1 MSAIIFISRQL
12 SLTKKIFLVILMM
25 LQLHSAF
32 ADNENYDGQDV
43 SGKDFSGKSHKN
55 SSWVSSTASGTIFST
70 SENATSYSNSDF
82 TGAYLKNA
90 NFKDAILS
98 NTDFTDA
105 IVEGANFNYSSPIT
119 SDSKLNT
126 EQLYSTASYKNKNL
140 TGCGFAN
147 IDLTKCNF
155 TGINLTNVVF
165 TATRLAGCDF
175 TDAIIE
181 GASFAATETKGF
193 NQKQLYSTASYK
205 NKNLRGVSFARN
217 DLLRLNGNPS
227 AWDFTGQDLTN
238 ADFSYSLI
246 SGFFN
251 SISTRSIILTDAI
264 IEGANFEGL
273 QTDGY
278 STYGISTEQLYSTAS
293 YKNKNLTGI
302 KFGDNCMV
310 GFDFTG
316 QNMTNVSFLRAE
328 LNNADFTNANLTNVS
343 FWGAELNNADFTNA
357 NLTNVDF
364 RFSDISNANFDNAII
379 EGAYL
384 SDIRTNQLY
393 STASYKEKNLKG
405 VTFSAYSYG
414 GWLAGADFAGQNLMN
429 ADFTGQS
436 LNNTDFTKADLR
448 GGTMKSNYVI
458 TKNTIMGDGRIKD
471 FSMVSSDDS
480 FSIRKYT
487 PAAEGGEMISAKIGE
502 DATISGGAELAL
514 ENGAELEVID
524 AASLSVANGSSIIIN
539 TDADSSTSFKV
550 NSGGGLAF
558 ENGAILE
565 INVVSDLS
573 AQDILQIEI
582 MEFAENASIA
592 GLDTLVK
599 GETILLNVNG
609 SEWLG
614 EWDYALENNQML
626 ITVSVPEPAVCAA
639 AIGALAL
646 GLALKFRNY
655 KN

>member
-12 SLTKKIFLVILMM
+12 SLTKKIFLGIIMM

-82 TGAYLKNA
+82 TSAYLKNA
-90 NFKDAILS
+90 NFTDAILS

-119 SDSKLNT
+119 SGSKLNT

-181 GASFAATETKGF
+181 GASFAATESKGF
-193 NQKQLYSTASYK
+193 DQEQLYSTASYK
-205 NKNLRGVSFARN
+205 NKNLRGVSFGNN
-217 DLLRLNGNPS
+217 DLFHISYKNLFGWN
-227 AWDFTGQDLTN
+227 FTGQDLTN

-246 SGFFN
+246 SGIFHSN
-251 SISTRSIILTDAI
+251 STRSIILTDAI

-273 QTDGY
+273 QTDGD
-278 STYGISTEQLYSTAS
+278 SKYGISAEQLYSTAS
-293 YKNKNLTGI
+293 YKNKNLTGV
-302 KFGDNCMV
+302 KFGHNYMV

-316 QNMTNVSFLRAE
+316 QNMTNVSFWGTE
-328 LNNADFTNANLTNVS
+328 LNNV
-343 FWGAELNNADFTNA
+343 DFTNA

-364 RFSDISNANFDNAII
+364 KFSDINDADFDNAII
-379 EGAYL
+379 EGAYFT
-384 SDIRTNQLY
+384 DITTKQLY
-393 STASYKEKNLKG
+393 RTASYKEKNLKG
-405 VTFSAYSYG
+405 VTFSVYKDRNC
-414 GWLAGADFAGQNLMN
+414 LDGADFTGQNLMN
-429 ADFTGQS
+429 ANFVS
-436 LNNTDFTKADLR
+436 LTLTDADFTKADLR

-480 FSIRKYT
+480 FSVRKYT
-487 PAAEGGEMISAKIGE
+487 PAAEGGEMISAKISE
-502 DATISGGAELAL
+502 AAAISGGAALTL
-514 ENGAELEVID
+514 ENGAELEVLN
-524 AASLSVANGSSIIIN
+524 AADLTVENGSSIIIN

-592 GLDTLVK
+592 GLDALVK

-646 GLALKFRNY
+646 GLALRYRNY

>member
-12 SLTKKIFLVILMM
+12 SLTKKIFLGIIMM

-90 NFKDAILS
+90 NFTDAILS

-119 SDSKLNT
+119 SGSKLNT

-181 GASFAATETKGF
+181 GASFRNTVSKGF
-193 NQKQLYSTASYK
+193 DQEQLYSTASYK
-205 NKNLRGVSFARN
+205 NKNLRGVSFGNN
-217 DLLRLNGNPS
+217 DLFHISYKNLFGWN
-227 AWDFTGQDLTN
+227 FTGQDLTN

-246 SGFFN
+246 SGIFHSN
-251 SISTRSIILTDAI
+251 STRSIILTDAI

-273 QTDGY
+273 QTDGD
-278 STYGISTEQLYSTAS
+278 SKYGISAEQLYSTAS

-302 KFGDNCMV
+302 KFGDNYMV

-316 QNMTNVSFLRAE
+316 QNMTNVSFL
-328 LNNADFTNANLTNVS
+328 
-343 FWGAELNNADFTNA
+343 GAELNNADFTNA

-405 VTFSAYSYG
+405 VTFSAY
-414 GWLAGADFAGQNLMN
+414 WLAGADFAGQNLMN

-487 PAAEGGEMISAKIGE
+487 PAAEGGEMISAKISE
-502 DATISGGAELAL
+502 AAAISGGAALTL
-514 ENGAELEVID
+514 ENGAELEVLN
-524 AASLSVANGSSIIIN
+524 AADLTVENGSSIIIN

-592 GLDTLVK
+592 GLDALVK

>member
-1 MSAIIFISRQL
+1 MTAIIFISRQL
-12 SLTKKIFLVILMM
+12 SLTKKIFLGIIMM

-119 SDSKLNT
+119 SGSKLNT

-181 GASFAATETKGF
+181 GASFRNTVSNGF
-193 NQKQLYSTASYK
+193 NQEQLYSTASYK

-227 AWDFTGQDLTN
+227 AWDFSGQDLTN

-246 SGFFN
+246 TGANYSNVF
-251 SISTRSIILTDAI
+251 RPVILTDAI
-264 IEGANFEGL
+264 IEGADFSNL
-273 QTDGY
+273 QTYEAYAGLK
-278 STYGISTEQLYSTAS
+278 YGITSSQLYSTAS

-302 KFGDNCMV
+302 KFGDNYMV

-316 QNMTNVSFLRAE
+316 QNM
-328 LNNADFTNANLTNVS
+328 TNVS

-429 ADFTGQS
+429 ADFTDQN

-539 TDADSSTSFKV
+539 TDADSSTKV
-550 NSGGGLAF
+550 LIASDATLAF
-558 ENGAILE
+558 ETGSILSVNIECDEAEYEALQVSIMDFEDGACIT
-565 INVVSDLS
+565 
-573 AQDILQIEI
+573 
-582 MEFAENASIA
+582 
-592 GLDTLVK
+592 GLDALVK
-599 GETILLNVNG
+599 GETILLTVND

-614 EWDYALENNQML
+614 DWDYSIENNQML
-626 ITVSVPEPAVCAA
+626 ISIIPEPATVA
-639 AIGALAL
+639 AILGAIAL
-646 GLALKFRNY
+646 TFVIRY
-655 KN
+655 KKGHRKNEI

>member
-12 SLTKKIFLVILMM
+12 SLTKKIFLGIIMM

-43 SGKDFSGKSHKN
+43 SGKDFSGKSHKY

-70 SENATSYSNSDF
+70 YENATSYSNSDF

-90 NFKDAILS
+90 NFTDAILS

-105 IVEGANFNYSSPIT
+105 IVEGANFSYSSPII
-119 SDSKLNT
+119 SDNKLNT

-140 TGCGFAN
+140 TGCGFVN

-155 TGINLTNVVF
+155 SGINLTNVVF
-165 TATRLAGCDF
+165 NATRLAGCDF

-181 GASFAATETKGF
+181 GASFVATTESKGF
-193 NQKQLYSTASYK
+193 NQ
-205 NKNLRGVSFARN
+205 F
-217 DLLRLNGNPS
+217 
-227 AWDFTGQDLTN
+227 
-238 ADFSYSLI
+238 
-246 SGFFN
+246 
-251 SISTRSIILTDAI
+251 
-264 IEGANFEGL
+264 
-273 QTDGY
+273 
-278 STYGISTEQLYSTAS
+278 QLYSTAS

-302 KFGDNCMV
+302 KFGDNYMV

-316 QNMTNVSFLRAE
+316 QNM
-328 LNNADFTNANLTNVS
+328 TNVS

-364 RFSDISNANFDNAII
+364 RFSDISYANFDNAII
-379 EGAYL
+379 EGAYVT
-384 SDIRTNQLY
+384 DITTKQLY

-405 VTFSAYSYG
+405 VTFSVYSYR

-458 TKNTIMGDGRIKD
+458 TKNTIMTDGRIEN
-471 FSMVSSDDS
+471 FSMISSDDN

-487 PAAEGGEMISAKIGE
+487 PASEGGEMISAKISE
-502 DATISGGAELAL
+502 AAAISGGAALTL
-514 ENGAELEVID
+514 ENGAELEVLN
-524 AASLSVANGSSIIIN
+524 AADLTVENGSSIIIN

-592 GLDTLVK
+592 GLDALVK

-646 GLALKFRNY
+646 GLALRYRNY

>member
-12 SLTKKIFLVILMM
+12 SLTKKIFLGIIMM

-82 TGAYLKNA
+82 TSAYLKNA
-90 NFKDAILS
+90 NFTDAILS

-105 IVEGANFNYSSPIT
+105 I
-119 SDSKLNT
+119 
-126 EQLYSTASYKNKNL
+126 
-140 TGCGFAN
+140 
-147 IDLTKCNF
+147 
-155 TGINLTNVVF
+155 
-165 TATRLAGCDF
+165 
-175 TDAIIE
+175 IE
-181 GASFAATETKGF
+181 GASFRNTVSNGF
-193 NQKQLYSTASYK
+193 NQEQLYSTASYK

-246 SGFFN
+246 TGAIYSNVF
-251 SISTRSIILTDAI
+251 RPVILTDAI
-264 IEGANFEGL
+264 IEGADFSDL
-273 QTDGY
+273 QTYEAYAGVK
-278 STYGISTEQLYSTAS
+278 YGITSSQLYSTAS

-302 KFGDNCMV
+302 KFGGNYMV

-316 QNMTNVSFLRAE
+316 QNMTNVSF
-328 LNNADFTNANLTNVS
+328 
-343 FWGAELNNADFTNA
+343 WGAELNNVDFTNA

-379 EGAYL
+379 EGAYFT
-384 SDIRTNQLY
+384 DITTKQLY

-405 VTFSAYSYG
+405 VTFSVYSYS
-414 GWLAGADFAGQNLMN
+414 WLAGADFAGQNLMN

-487 PAAEGGEMISAKIGE
+487 PAAEGGEMISAKISE
-502 DATISGGAELAL
+502 VAAISGGAALTL
-514 ENGAELEVID
+514 ENGAELEVLN
-524 AASLSVANGSSIIIN
+524 AADLTVENGSSIIIN

-592 GLDTLVK
+592 GLDALVK

-646 GLALKFRNY
+646 GLALRYRNY

>member
-12 SLTKKIFLVILMM
+12 SLTKKIFLGIIMM

-82 TGAYLKNA
+82 TSAYLKNA
-90 NFKDAILS
+90 NFTDAILS

-105 IVEGANFNYSSPIT
+105 IVEGANFSYSSPIT
-119 SDSKLNT
+119 SGSKLNT

-278 STYGISTEQLYSTAS
+278 SAYGISAEQLYSTAS

-302 KFGDNCMV
+302 KFGHNYMG

-316 QNMTNVSFLRAE
+316 QNMTNVSFG
-328 LNNADFTNANLTNVS
+328 
-343 FWGAELNNADFTNA
+343 GAELNNADFTNA

-384 SDIRTNQLY
+384 SDIMTNQLY

-514 ENGAELEVID
+514 ENGAELEVLN
-524 AASLSVANGSSIIIN
+524 AADLTVENGSSIIIN

-592 GLDTLVK
+592 GLDALVK

-646 GLALKFRNY
+646 GLALRYRNY

>member
-12 SLTKKIFLVILMM
+12 SLTKKIFLGIIMM

-90 NFKDAILS
+90 NFTDAILS

-105 IVEGANFNYSSPIT
+105 IVEGANFNYTSPIT
-119 SDSKLNT
+119 SGSKLNT

-181 GASFAATETKGF
+181 GASFAATESKGF
-193 NQKQLYSTASYK
+193 DQEQLYSTASYK
-205 NKNLRGVSFARN
+205 NKNLRGVSFGNN
-217 DLLRLNGNPS
+217 DLFHISYKNLFGWN
-227 AWDFTGQDLTN
+227 FTGQDLTN

-246 SGFFN
+246 SGFFHSN
-251 SISTRSIILTDAI
+251 TTRSIILTDAI

-273 QTDGY
+273 QTDVD
-278 STYGISTEQLYSTAS
+278 SKYGILAEQLYSTAS

-302 KFGDNCMV
+302 KFGHNYMV

-316 QNMTNVSFLRAE
+316 QNMTNVSFWGAE
-328 LNNADFTNANLTNVS
+328 LNNVDFTNANLTNVN
-343 FWGAELNNADFTNA
+343 FKNADINDA
-357 NLTNVDF
+357 D
-364 RFSDISNANFDNAII
+364 FDNAII

-384 SDIRTNQLY
+384 SDITTKQLY
-393 STASYKEKNLKG
+393 RTASYKEKNLKG
-405 VTFSAYSYG
+405 VTFSAY
-414 GWLAGADFAGQNLMN
+414 LDGADFTGQNLMN
-429 ADFTGQS
+429 ANFVS
-436 LNNTDFTKADLR
+436 LTLTDADFTKADLR

-487 PAAEGGEMISAKIGE
+487 PAAEGGEMISAKISE
-502 DATISGGAELAL
+502 AAAISGGAALTL
-514 ENGAELEVID
+514 ENGAELEVLN
-524 AASLSVANGSSIIIN
+524 AADLTVENGSSIIIN

-592 GLDTLVK
+592 GLDALVK

-614 EWDYALENNQML
+614 EWDYALENNQMI

>member
-12 SLTKKIFLVILMM
+12 SLTKKIFLGIIMM

-82 TGAYLKNA
+82 TSAYLKNA
-90 NFKDAILS
+90 NFTDAILS

-105 IVEGANFNYSSPIT
+105 IVEGANFSYSSPIT
-119 SDSKLNT
+119 SGSKLNT

-147 IDLTKCNF
+147 IDLNKCNF

-165 TATRLAGCDF
+165 TATRLAVCDF

-278 STYGISTEQLYSTAS
+278 SAYGISAEQLYSTAS

-302 KFGDNCMV
+302 KFGHNYMG

-316 QNMTNVSFLRAE
+316 QNMTNVSF
-328 LNNADFTNANLTNVS
+328 
-343 FWGAELNNADFTNA
+343 
-357 NLTNVDF
+357 
-364 RFSDISNANFDNAII
+364 
-379 EGAYL
+379 
-384 SDIRTNQLY
+384 
-393 STASYKEKNLKG
+393 
-405 VTFSAYSYG
+405 
-414 GWLAGADFAGQNLMN
+414 
-429 ADFTGQS
+429 
-436 LNNTDFTKADLR
+436 
-448 GGTMKSNYVI
+448 
-458 TKNTIMGDGRIKD
+458 
-471 FSMVSSDDS
+471 
-480 FSIRKYT
+480 
-487 PAAEGGEMISAKIGE
+487 
-502 DATISGGAELAL
+502 
-514 ENGAELEVID
+514 
-524 AASLSVANGSSIIIN
+524 
-539 TDADSSTSFKV
+539 
-550 NSGGGLAF
+550 GGG
-558 ENGAILE
+558 
-565 INVVSDLS
+565 
-573 AQDILQIEI
+573 
-582 MEFAENASIA
+582 
-592 GLDTLVK
+592 
-599 GETILLNVNG
+599 
-609 SEWLG
+609 
-614 EWDYALENNQML
+614 
-626 ITVSVPEPAVCAA
+626 
-639 AIGALAL
+639 
-646 GLALKFRNY
+646 
-655 KN
+655 

>member
-1 MSAIIFISRQL
+1 
-12 SLTKKIFLVILMM
+12 
-25 LQLHSAF
+25 
-32 ADNENYDGQDV
+32 
-43 SGKDFSGKSHKN
+43 
-55 SSWVSSTASGTIFST
+55 
-70 SENATSYSNSDF
+70 
-82 TGAYLKNA
+82 
-90 NFKDAILS
+90 
-98 NTDFTDA
+98 
-105 IVEGANFNYSSPIT
+105 
-119 SDSKLNT
+119 
-126 EQLYSTASYKNKNL
+126 
-140 TGCGFAN
+140 
-147 IDLTKCNF
+147 
-155 TGINLTNVVF
+155 
-165 TATRLAGCDF
+165 
-175 TDAIIE
+175 
-181 GASFAATETKGF
+181 
-193 NQKQLYSTASYK
+193 
-205 NKNLRGVSFARN
+205 
-217 DLLRLNGNPS
+217 
-227 AWDFTGQDLTN
+227 
-238 ADFSYSLI
+238 
-246 SGFFN
+246 
-251 SISTRSIILTDAI
+251 
-264 IEGANFEGL
+264 
-273 QTDGY
+273 
-278 STYGISTEQLYSTAS
+278 
-293 YKNKNLTGI
+293 
-302 KFGDNCMV
+302 MV

-316 QNMTNVSFLRAE
+316 QNM
-328 LNNADFTNANLTNVS
+328 TNVS

-429 ADFTGQS
+429 ADFTDQN

-487 PAAEGGEMISAKIGE
+487 PAVEGGEMISAKISE
-502 DATISGGAELAL
+502 AAAISGGAALTL
-514 ENGAELEVID
+514 ENGAELEVLN
-524 AASLSVANGSSIIIN
+524 AADLTVENGSSIIIN

-592 GLDTLVK
+592 GLDALVK

-614 EWDYALENNQML
+614 EWDYALENNQMIL
-626 ITVSVPEPAVCAA
+626 SVAIPEPSAFA
-639 AIGALAL
+639 AIFGALAL

>member
-12 SLTKKIFLVILMM
+12 SLTKKIFLGIIMM

-90 NFKDAILS
+90 NFTDAILS

-105 IVEGANFNYSSPIT
+105 IVEGANFNYSG
-119 SDSKLNT
+119 LNT

-147 IDLTKCNF
+147 INLTKCNF

-181 GASFAATETKGF
+181 GASFAATESKGF
-193 NQKQLYSTASYK
+193 DQEQLYSTASYK
-205 NKNLRGVSFARN
+205 NKNLRGVSFGNN
-217 DLLRLNGNPS
+217 DLFHISYKNLFGWN
-227 AWDFTGQDLTN
+227 FTGQDLTN

-246 SGFFN
+246 SGIFHSN
-251 SISTRSIILTDAI
+251 STRSIILTDAI

-273 QTDGY
+273 QTDGD
-278 STYGISTEQLYSTAS
+278 SKYGISAEQLYSTAS

-302 KFGDNCMV
+302 KFGDNYMV

-316 QNMTNVSFLRAE
+316 QNM
-328 LNNADFTNANLTNVS
+328 TNVS

-405 VTFSAYSYG
+405 VTFSDYKY
-414 GWLAGADFAGQNLMN
+414 LDGADFTGQNLMN
-429 ADFTGQS
+429 ANFVS
-436 LNNTDFTKADLR
+436 LTLTDADFTKADLR

-487 PAAEGGEMISAKIGE
+487 PAAEGGEMISAKISE
-502 DATISGGAELAL
+502 AAAISGGAALTL
-514 ENGAELEVID
+514 ENGAELEVLN
-524 AASLSVANGSSIIIN
+524 AADLTVENGSSIIIN

-592 GLDTLVK
+592 GLDALVK

-614 EWDYALENNQML
+614 EWDYALENNQMIL
-626 ITVSVPEPAVCAA
+626 SVAIPEPSAFA
-639 AIGALAL
+639 AIFGALAL

>member
-12 SLTKKIFLVILMM
+12 SLTKKIFLGIIMM

-82 TGAYLKNA
+82 TSAYLKNA
-90 NFKDAILS
+90 NFTDAILS

-140 TGCGFAN
+140 TG
-147 IDLTKCNF
+147 
-155 TGINLTNVVF
+155 
-165 TATRLAGCDF
+165 
-175 TDAIIE
+175 
-181 GASFAATETKGF
+181 
-193 NQKQLYSTASYK
+193 
-205 NKNLRGVSFARN
+205 
-217 DLLRLNGNPS
+217 
-227 AWDFTGQDLTN
+227 
-238 ADFSYSLI
+238 
-246 SGFFN
+246 
-251 SISTRSIILTDAI
+251 
-264 IEGANFEGL
+264 
-273 QTDGY
+273 
-278 STYGISTEQLYSTAS
+278 
-293 YKNKNLTGI
+293 I
-302 KFGDNCMV
+302 KFGDNYMV

-316 QNMTNVSFLRAE
+316 QNM
-328 LNNADFTNANLTNVS
+328 TNVS

-429 ADFTGQS
+429 ADFTDQN

-524 AASLSVANGSSIIIN
+524 AASFSVANGSSIIIN
-539 TDADSSTSFKV
+539 TDADSSTKV
-550 NSGGGLAF
+550 LIASDSTLAF
-558 ENGAILE
+558 ETGSILSVNIECDEAEYEALQVSIMDFEDGACIT
-565 INVVSDLS
+565 
-573 AQDILQIEI
+573 
-582 MEFAENASIA
+582 
-592 GLDTLVK
+592 GLDALVK
-599 GETILLNVNG
+599 GETILLSVND

-614 EWDYALENNQML
+614 DWDYSIENNQML
-626 ITVSVPEPAVCAA
+626 ISIIPEPATVA
-639 AIGALAL
+639 AILGALAL
-646 GLALKFRNY
+646 TFVIRY
-655 KN
+655 KKGHRKNEI

>member
-1 MSAIIFISRQL
+1 MTAIIFISRQL
-12 SLTKKIFLVILMM
+12 SLTKKIFLGIIMM

-119 SDSKLNT
+119 SGSKLNT

-181 GASFAATETKGF
+181 GASFAATESKGF
-193 NQKQLYSTASYK
+193 DQEQLYSTASYK
-205 NKNLRGVSFARN
+205 NKNLRGVSFGNN
-217 DLLRLNGNPS
+217 DLFHISYKNLFGWN
-227 AWDFTGQDLTN
+227 FTGQDLTN
-238 ADFSYSLI
+238 ASFSYSLI
-246 SGFFN
+246 SGIFHSN
-251 SISTRSIILTDAI
+251 STRSIILTDAI

-273 QTDGY
+273 QTDGD
-278 STYGISTEQLYSTAS
+278 SKYGISAEQLYSTAS

-302 KFGDNCMV
+302 KFGHNYMV

-316 QNMTNVSFLRAE
+316 QNMTNVSFWGAE
-328 LNNADFTNANLTNVS
+328 LNNVDFTNANLTNVN
-343 FWGAELNNADFTNA
+343 FKNADINDA
-357 NLTNVDF
+357 D
-364 RFSDISNANFDNAII
+364 FDNAII
-379 EGAYL
+379 EGAYFT
-384 SDIRTNQLY
+384 DITTKQLY
-393 STASYKEKNLKG
+393 RTASYKEKNLKG
-405 VTFSAYSYG
+405 VTFSVC
-414 GWLAGADFAGQNLMN
+414 LDGADFTGQNLMN
-429 ADFTGQS
+429 ANFVS
-436 LNNTDFTKADLR
+436 LTLTDADFTKADLR

-487 PAAEGGEMISAKIGE
+487 PAAEGGEMISAKISE
-502 DATISGGAELAL
+502 AAAISGGAALTL
-514 ENGAELEVID
+514 ENGAELEVLN
-524 AASLSVANGSSIIIN
+524 AADLTVENGSSIIIN

-592 GLDTLVK
+592 GLDALVK

-626 ITVSVPEPAVCAA
+626 ITVSIPEPAVCAA

-646 GLALKFRNY
+646 GLALRYRNY

>member
-12 SLTKKIFLVILMM
+12 SLTKKIFLGIIMM

-105 IVEGANFNYSSPIT
+105 IVEGANFNYSSPII
-119 SDSKLNT
+119 SGNKLNT

-181 GASFAATETKGF
+181 GASFAATTEKGF
-193 NQKQLYSTASYK
+193 NQEQLYSTASYK
-205 NKNLRGVSFARN
+205 NKNLRGVSFASN

-238 ADFSYSLI
+238 ANFYNSLI
-246 SGFFN
+246 AGANFSNVF
-251 SISTRSIILTDAI
+251 RPVILTDAI
-264 IEGANFEGL
+264 IEGADFSHL
-273 QTDGY
+273 QTYEAYAGIK
-278 STYGISTEQLYSTAS
+278 YGITPSQLYSTAS

-302 KFGDNCMV
+302 KFGGNYMV

-316 QNMTNVSFLRAE
+316 QNM
-328 LNNADFTNANLTNVS
+328 TNVS

-379 EGAYL
+379 EGACVT
-384 SDIRTNQLY
+384 DITTKQLY

-405 VTFSAYSYG
+405 VTFSVYSYG

-487 PAAEGGEMISAKIGE
+487 PAAEGGEMISAKISE
-502 DATISGGAELAL
+502 AAAISGGAALTL

-524 AASLSVANGSSIIIN
+524 AASFSVANGSSIIIN
-539 TDADSSTSFKV
+539 TDADSSTKV
-550 NSGGGLAF
+550 LIASDATLAF
-558 ENGAILE
+558 ETGSILSVNIECDEAEYEALQVSIMDFEDGACIT
-565 INVVSDLS
+565 
-573 AQDILQIEI
+573 
-582 MEFAENASIA
+582 
-592 GLDTLVK
+592 GLDALVK
-599 GETILLNVNG
+599 GETILLTVND

-614 EWDYALENNQML
+614 DWDYSIENNQML
-626 ITVSVPEPAVCAA
+626 ISIIPEPATVA
-639 AIGALAL
+639 AILGAIAL
-646 GLALKFRNY
+646 TFVIRY
-655 KN
+655 KKGHRKNEI

>member
-12 SLTKKIFLVILMM
+12 SLTKKIFLGIIMM

-119 SDSKLNT
+119 SGSKLNT

-181 GASFAATETKGF
+181 GASFAATESKGF
-193 NQKQLYSTASYK
+193 DQEQLYSTASYK
-205 NKNLRGVSFARN
+205 NKNLRGVSFGNN
-217 DLLRLNGNPS
+217 DLFHISYKNLFGWN
-227 AWDFTGQDLTN
+227 FTGQDLTN

-246 SGFFN
+246 SGFFHSN
-251 SISTRSIILTDAI
+251 TTRSIILTDAI

-273 QTDGY
+273 QTDVD
-278 STYGISTEQLYSTAS
+278 SKYGILAEQLYSTAS

-302 KFGDNCMV
+302 KFGHNYMV

-316 QNMTNVSFLRAE
+316 QNMTNVSFWA
-328 LNNADFTNANLTNVS
+328 
-343 FWGAELNNADFTNA
+343 AELNNADFTNA

-405 VTFSAYSYG
+405 VTFSDYKY
-414 GWLAGADFAGQNLMN
+414 LDGADFTGQNLMN
-429 ADFTGQS
+429 ANFVS
-436 LNNTDFTKADLR
+436 LTLTDTDFTKADLR

-487 PAAEGGEMISAKIGE
+487 PAAEGGEMISAKISE
-502 DATISGGAELAL
+502 AAAISGGAALTL
-514 ENGAELEVID
+514 ENGAELEVLN
-524 AASLSVANGSSIIIN
+524 AADLTVENGSSIIIN

-592 GLDTLVK
+592 GLDALVK

-646 GLALKFRNY
+646 GLALRYRNY